1 MVEKDKEKTKL
12 TFGALETDDKEL
24 SLERAT
30 FADGSR
36 IVPRISVQFG
46 RRYIPWRDNG
56 DNLNV
61 DYCQKVIEMY
71 NNSGLHHAIIDMKS
85 EALAAGGLVLEDET
99 ETGTTKGKKTLAFIT
114 QKNQFGMDL
123 NEVNKRICV
132 DYTLFNGFSAES
144 VFRKDWKAIDQIIH
158 LDFHKVRVQ
167 TPDGDGLTYG
177 HYFAF
182 DWTLYRP
189 WRLQYIENWN
199 AETAHMKKDQ
209 YDEIMTRYLNNNVD
223 PNLQILRNFL
233 ATGNTQIYVHKNY
246 QPNANWY
253 PLPDYVAILPAVET
267 DILTDQYATASLMN
281 GMDTGIIITILGDSS
296 DPECEKTA
304 RRILKS
310 YAGARKAGKP
320 VILFADSFEEAPKIE
335 PINTT
340 TNGMSAK
347 YKIIND
353 SVQQKII
360 SGHRIP
366 NASMMGL
373 QTAGKLG
380 NTSDA
385 PNAEEIFYN
394 KYIHPRQLIIEKFW
408 NKIMD
413 YNGLS
418 HVKIAENNIFNENRL
433 ESEAGGINPEEKVDT
448 AAFEP
453 SNPKSA
459 ATKGLK
465 ETPK

>member
-1 MVEKDKEKTKL
+1 MEDNNTKKKI
-12 TFGALETDDKEL
+12 TFGALDETEQEL
-24 SLERAT
+24 KFERAT

-36 IVPRISVQFG
+36 VVPRISVQFG

-71 NNSGLHHAIIDMKS
+71 NNSGLHHAIIDMKA
-85 EALAAGGLVLEDET
+85 EAIAGSGLVLEDESQ
-99 ETGTTKGKKTLAFIT
+99 TGTTKGKKTLAFIT
-114 QKNQFGMDL
+114 QKNQFGMDC
-123 NEVNKRICV
+123 NEINKRLAM
-132 DYTLFNGFSAES
+132 DYTLFNGFSAEQ

-158 LDFHKVRVQ
+158 LDIHKVRVQ

-177 HYFAF
+177 HYYAF

-199 AETAHMKKDQ
+199 ADTAHMKKAQ
-209 YDEIMTRYLNNNVD
+209 YDEILTRYINNNVD

-267 DILTDQYATASLMN
+267 DILSDQYATASLMN
-281 GMDTGIIITILGDSS
+281 SMDSGLVITILGDSS
-296 DPECEKTA
+296 DPECQKTA

-320 VILFADSFEEAPKIE
+320 VILFADSFEEAPKLE

-340 TNGMSAK
+340 SNGMAAK
-347 YKIIND
+347 YREIND

-366 NASMMGL
+366 NAGMLGL
-373 QTAGKLG
+373 QVAGKLG

-394 KYIHPRQLIIEKFW
+394 KYIKPRQQVIEKFW
-408 NKIMD
+408 NEIMD
-413 YNGLS
+413 YNDLC
-418 HVKIAENNIFNENRL
+418 HVKIAANNIFNENKII
-433 ESEAGGINPEEKVDT
+433 SENAGIPTEEQVNVD
-448 AAFEP
+448 AFTP
-453 SNPKSA
+453 SSPKSA
-459 ATKGLK
+459 VSKGLK